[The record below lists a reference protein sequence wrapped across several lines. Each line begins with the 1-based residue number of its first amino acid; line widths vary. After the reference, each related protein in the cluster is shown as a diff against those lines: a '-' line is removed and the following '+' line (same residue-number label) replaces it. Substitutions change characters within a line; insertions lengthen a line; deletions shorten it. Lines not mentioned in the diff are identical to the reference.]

1 MKIVHVSEEDK
12 QDTHICDTCEKS
24 FSRSANLARH
34 KRTFHNKTNVN
45 FDFANSYKGINEF
58 PCDIC
63 DKIFNRKDNLNRHK
77 QTAHEGN

>member
-1 MKIVHVSEEDK
+1 MSLRKISRTHTFVIHVRKVLPD
-12 QDTHICDTCEKS
+12 
-24 FSRSANLARH
+24 LARH
-34 KRTFHNKTNVN
+34 KRIFHNKTNVN